1 MLQFTIDKTRDPAGS
16 KLRRLLEVQLGC
28 ERMGAARSFLA
39 HLLAITGT
47 VIWLGTIWPNWV
59 GPEVEI
65 FALAAFGGFFLLAVG
80 IVIEEMIW
88 RIRLKRCL
96 QDNEGVKLNDDHGS
110 D

>member
-16 KLRRLLEVQLGC
+16 NLRRLLEAQLGC

-47 VIWLGTIWPNWV
+47 VIWLGTIWPNFV

-65 FALAAFGGFFLLAVG
+65 FALAAFGGFFLLAIG
-80 IVIEEMIW
+80 IVIEEIIC

-96 QDNEGVKLNDDHGS
+96 QANESVRPRDAARS
-110 D
+110 E